1 MSSTDTLAIPAADT
15 PEGALWREILA
26 HDDTNAAAIPAGDG
40 GMLMG
45 GNALSPPDL
54 VGLVNQSD
62 TNEGTEERTNTRC
75 RGERVLLA
83 DPRYVQRPG
92 GVR

>member
-62 TNEGTEERTNTRC
+62 TNGRRRRLSRQRSLRPDIKNASDP
-75 RGERVLLA
+75 A
-83 DPRYVQRPG
+83 DLQIVG
-92 GVR
+92 